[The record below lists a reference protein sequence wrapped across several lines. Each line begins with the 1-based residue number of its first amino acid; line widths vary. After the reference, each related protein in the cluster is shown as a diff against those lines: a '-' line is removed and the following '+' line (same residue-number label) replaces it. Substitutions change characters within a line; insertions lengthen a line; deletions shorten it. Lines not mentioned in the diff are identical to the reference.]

1 MLRLDYELLP
11 ADIDAFKCHV
21 ATRPALRRAMTQ
33 RYLLL
38 LLCLPVL
45 VMLFAWVMGGFRRLQ
60 PDTGALLTALLPS
73 LLGLC
78 LLPFFGRM
86 RRASARS
93 STAFQLAGR
102 ASTVMTGPMTM
113 AILPDGIEVTATGAR
128 SLYFWS
134 AIDGVE
140 QTPEHVFIL
149 IGPQY
154 ANIVPKRCLD
164 AASVAALLTAITDA
178 IARRDQEGMEAVEAS
193 RPIRRETTP

>member
-21 ATRPALRRAMTQ
+21 ANRPALRRAMTQ

-45 VMLFAWVMGGFRRLQ
+45 VMLFAWVMGGFRRLE
-60 PDTGALLTALLPS
+60 PDPGALLTALLPS

-93 STAFQLAGR
+93 STAFQLAGPGEHGDDGPDDDGDPAGRHRGDGDRR
-102 ASTVMTGPMTM
+102 AQPVLLERDRWCRADARTR
-113 AILPDGIEVTATGAR
+113 LHPDRGRNTPTSCR
-128 SLYFWS
+128 S
-134 AIDGVE
+134 
-140 QTPEHVFIL
+140 
-149 IGPQY
+149 
-154 ANIVPKRCLD
+154 
-164 AASVAALLTAITDA
+164 AALTRHPW
-178 IARRDQEGMEAVEAS
+178 RRCS
-193 RPIRRETTP
+193 RPSPTPSLIVTRKGWRL